1 MGVERGDAL
10 TGAEQNTLITAHL
23 DLVPKIA
30 AGFRGGD
37 VEFEELCA
45 IGAEALTRAGRSFD
59 GELSKFSSWA
69 TTKIEISIRDAI
81 RSGKYDQ
88 TSEEIEATLADSD
101 SIERVYEWSG
111 WGNRGNAS
119 AICET
124 WANLDESTP
133 EDLAMLYDDIKG
145 RRSKFEAAFI
155 SLTGNQRKLVRW
167 VYLIDLPMSIPQA
180 ARELGVSRFQ
190 AGRMLKRALKTMGE
204 VIARMDTN
212 SEGNLGGVRRTK
224 QATATPSGK
233 LLPTAT
239 VERVGS

>member
-1 MGVERGDAL
+1 MTE
-10 TGAEQNTLITAHL
+10 AEENRLITGHMHL
-23 DLVPKIA
+23 VTVVA
-30 AGFRGGD
+30 AEFRGGK

-45 IGAEALTRAGRSFD
+45 IGREGLVKAGRSFD
-59 GELSKFSSWA
+59 GFLSQFPTWA
-69 TTKIEISIRDAI
+69 ITKIRSEIGHAVRTGMSDWCPKDTDEPPTI
-81 RSGKYDQ
+81 
-88 TSEEIEATLADSD
+88 TDSD
-101 SIERVYEWSG
+101 SIEKIYEWTG

-133 EDLAMLYDDIKG
+133 EDLTLLYEAIQFQ
-145 RRSKFEAAFI
+145 RSKFEAAFI

-167 VYLIDLPMSIPQA
+167 VYLIDVPMSIPQA
-180 ARELGVSRFQ
+180 AREMGISRLK
-190 AGRMLKRALKTMGE
+190 AGRWLKKALKTMGE
-204 VIARMDTN
+204 VITRMDNNSN